1 MPAQSRQF
9 VCCGRESMPSRK
21 YMNIDKQS
29 HYTLN
34 LIQEGVIIA
43 DSEFNI
49 QYMNAAAEHLC
60 AWPSYE
66 IQGQSLL
73 QVLLVIDFYTRQKI
87 ELPIQSC
94 LDQSRTIKINK
105 QILLLDKNK
114 QEHAIQI
121 SFAPYTCNANQQ
133 GIIILLRDQSETQ
146 HLTQQINHYV
156 AHDALTGLINRQSF
170 ESELEQVLANIQT
183 YQVEHCLCYL
193 DVHQFK
199 LINNQTGH
207 VIGNQILKQ
216 FADLLLGSVRSID
229 KVARISGDEFAVLL
243 LNRSPQQAKQIIEG
257 LMDAISDY
265 SFSAQSSDF
274 EFALATGIVA
284 ITQQSPAPA
293 QLLTHGELAC
303 DSAKKNGVNQI
314 HIFNHDDYELSR
326 QHSEIMRAG
335 SIKEAMQEN
344 RFSLYCQPIVAL
356 PVNNGSV
363 QHYELLLR
371 LNDRSGNVL
380 LPASFIPAAERF
392 GLMAHLD
399 RWVIET
405 AFSSYHSIFG
415 IDSGVHIA
423 INLSGHSLNDADLLA
438 YVQSQFQIHDL
449 EPSLICFEI
458 TETAA
463 INNLAGASEL
473 IKQLKTLGCRFALD
487 DFGSGLSS
495 FAYLKNLPV
504 DYLKIDGSFIIDMS
518 SGSVDNAMVEVINQL
533 GHLLGIRTI
542 AECAESDE
550 VVDQLSKLGVD
561 YVQGHAMGSP
571 VPLAGLTPVH

>member
-216 FADLLLGSVRSID
+216 FADLLL
-229 KVARISGDEFAVLL
+229 
-243 LNRSPQQAKQIIEG
+243 
-257 LMDAISDY
+257 
-265 SFSAQSSDF
+265 
-274 EFALATGIVA
+274 
-284 ITQQSPAPA
+284 
-293 QLLTHGELAC
+293 
-303 DSAKKNGVNQI
+303 
-314 HIFNHDDYELSR
+314 
-326 QHSEIMRAG
+326 
-335 SIKEAMQEN
+335 
-344 RFSLYCQPIVAL
+344 
-356 PVNNGSV
+356 
-363 QHYELLLR
+363 
-371 LNDRSGNVL
+371 
-380 LPASFIPAAERF
+380 
-392 GLMAHLD
+392 
-399 RWVIET
+399 
-405 AFSSYHSIFG
+405 
-415 IDSGVHIA
+415 
-423 INLSGHSLNDADLLA
+423 
-438 YVQSQFQIHDL
+438 
-449 EPSLICFEI
+449 
-458 TETAA
+458 
-463 INNLAGASEL
+463 
-473 IKQLKTLGCRFALD
+473 
-487 DFGSGLSS
+487 
-495 FAYLKNLPV
+495 
-504 DYLKIDGSFIIDMS
+504 
-518 SGSVDNAMVEVINQL
+518 
-533 GHLLGIRTI
+533 
-542 AECAESDE
+542 
-550 VVDQLSKLGVD
+550 
-561 YVQGHAMGSP
+561 
-571 VPLAGLTPVH
+571 